1 MDFRSLASLR
11 QNFTRTKYRQ
21 EKAKTR
27 SNNGYIAAVS
37 SGCTNDIKQCW
48 GTVFHMRTQ
57 QENIR
62 EGNFCFPKYSIRGQN
77 QLKT

>member
-37 SGCTNDIKQCW
+37 SGCANDTKQCW
-48 GTVFHMRTQ
+48 GTVFHIRTQ

-62 EGNFCFPKYSIRGQN
+62 EGNFYFPKYSIWGPN
-77 QLKT
+77 PLKT

>member
-11 QNFTRTKYRQ
+11 QNFTRTKYCQ

-37 SGCTNDIKQCW
+37 SGCANDTKQCW

-57 QENIR
+57 QESIR
-62 EGNFCFPKYSIRGQN
+62 EGNFYFPKYSIWGPN
-77 QLKT
+77 PLKT